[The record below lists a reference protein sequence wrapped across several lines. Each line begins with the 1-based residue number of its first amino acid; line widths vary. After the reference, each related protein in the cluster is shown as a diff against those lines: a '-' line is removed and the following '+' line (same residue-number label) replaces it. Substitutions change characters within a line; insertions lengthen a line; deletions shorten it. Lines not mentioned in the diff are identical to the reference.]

1 VSVEIDFGFERELG
15 MSGENWK
22 KEFDG
27 LYQRAVAAYQAG
39 RTTSQSMF
47 DESDANML
55 ASIGATAQEIF
66 DYVEDASYGGDPS
79 FEDVLEVT
87 AIRYEYF
94 RGALDGAPPEKLI
107 EERELPRKTD
117 AVDGVSWLPR
127 IIAKARGKLRGELPP
142 DLMYGCG
149 GDRPFLRRA
158 GIRLPEFLTFVRD
171 AGDDDQSI
179 VDFYKNKLG
188 K

>member
-1 VSVEIDFGFERELG
+1 MSSEDWKTAFEA
-15 MSGENWK
+15 
-22 KEFDG
+22 
-27 LYQRAVAAYQAG
+27 LYQRAVEAYQAG
-39 RTTSQSMF
+39 RTTPQSMF
-47 DESDANML
+47 DESDVKML

-66 DYVEDASYGGDPS
+66 DYVEDASYGGDPNY
-79 FEDVLEVT
+79 EDVLEVT
-87 AIRYEYF
+87 AIRNRYF
-94 RGALDGAPPEKLI
+94 RDVLDGAPPERLI

-179 VDFYKNKLG
+179 VDFYKGKLAG
-188 K
+188 